1 MNGCQVRSC
10 VSFVQKSL
18 VKVMGQNST
27 SIFSQLTRFMN
38 GCQVRSCVSFDQKS
52 LVKVMRQNSPSI
64 FSQLARFMNGCQV
77 RSCVS
82 FDQKS
87 LVKVMGQISPSIFSQ
102 LTRFMNDYRSSPG
115 TSNDARL
122 LSNSTSCDLGVPLGC
137 LFGSAGPSWG
147 LLGTLEGLAFLL
159 RFPKERASGTDA
171 FGILMPKG

>member
-1 MNGCQVRSC
+1 MGPRQDQGLTQPGRLHSRRMSSHTSTRVPSAHAQVTRNRSLALICQVRSC

-27 SIFSQLTRFMN
+27 
-38 GCQVRSCVSFDQKS
+38 
-52 LVKVMRQNSPSI
+52 
-64 FSQLARFMNGCQV
+64 
-77 RSCVS
+77 
-82 FDQKS
+82 
-87 LVKVMGQISPSIFSQ
+87 SIFSQ